1 MSRLA
6 NQNINFA
13 IVLRMQ
19 GWLLLIEAAFM
30 LLPLAVSWWFGEST
44 AMQAFIYSTLI
55 TAGAGAAA
63 MYEALVSMHQN
74 GEGLFSARRFFASV
88 RSHLKHM
95 IPVWCVCLA
104 AMAALV
110 YGMLYWISAVP
121 GVPGRI
127 MAAVYLLLLV
137 LVNGFLQFLCMFLAL
152 GAGWH
157 KDLIKDSFLLA
168 AAKYPVIILTALLSW
183 SFLVLLLMPAGTIL
197 RILPLI
203 LLFWISSPGYVCTG
217 MLMKVMRPLYPELFA
232 KQEEQKETEYQE
244 TE

>member
-1 MSRLA
+1 MKRLFGA
-6 NQNINFA
+6 DS
-13 IVLRMQ
+13 VLFQIMT
-19 GWLLLIEAAFM
+19 LLLELAQINVLF
-30 LLPLAVSWWFGEST
+30 LCCCLPV
-44 AMQAFIYSTLI
+44 I

-168 AAKYPVIILTALLSW
+168 AAKYPVIILTALLNW